1 MVVWVDMDG
10 HQACSL
16 VCTGAGSAGR
26 YDAVAL
32 HATVCKPLCQ
42 DHTCQRT
49 CAAKGCLFE
58 RARGNRLRRH
68 PNVGSLRLLP
78 CPHLQ
83 GLPRDMLT
91 EPLCRTDP
99 GLPVSHLRTP
109 RCLPRMWIWRM
120 VAGVRKSLRETM
132 SCFWGVRNLPWT
144 RALGYPRGMTR
155 LGRPEDAPFKGK
167 REKLKIIGG
176 PQGAPW
182 DVFMP

>member
-1 MVVWVDMDG
+1 M
-10 HQACSL
+10 
-16 VCTGAGSAGR
+16 
-26 YDAVAL
+26 
-32 HATVCKPLCQ
+32 
-42 DHTCQRT
+42 
-49 CAAKGCLFE
+49 
-58 RARGNRLRRH
+58 RRH

-144 RALGYPRGMTR
+144 RALGYPRGMS
-155 LGRPEDAPFKGK
+155 LGRPEDAPFNGR
-167 REKLKIIGG
+167 REKLKRIGG

-182 DVFMP
+182 DVFSKSQQFRQLFQKRFAGGICDLGGTHHVLCDTQPPSI

>member
-1 MVVWVDMDG
+1 M
-10 HQACSL
+10 
-16 VCTGAGSAGR
+16 
-26 YDAVAL
+26 
-32 HATVCKPLCQ
+32 
-42 DHTCQRT
+42 
-49 CAAKGCLFE
+49 
-58 RARGNRLRRH
+58 RRH
-68 PNVGSLRLLP
+68 PNAGSLRLLP

-155 LGRPEDAPFKGK
+155 LGRPEDAPFKGS
-167 REKLKIIGG
+167 REKLKRIGG

-182 DVFMP
+182 DVFFLFYDLALKLMQMKNHPTHFVTKMSRCSKP

>member
-1 MVVWVDMDG
+1 MHARWYAPGRIRLAGTMLSR
-10 HQACSL
+10 CTSL
-16 VCTGAGSAGR
+16 CASRFGPHMPTDLRCQELPIWKGR
-26 YDAVAL
+26 RK
-32 HATVCKPLCQ
+32 T
-42 DHTCQRT
+42 
-49 CAAKGCLFE
+49 
-58 RARGNRLRRH
+58 RLRRH

-155 LGRPEDAPFKGK
+155 LGRPEDAPFKGS
-167 REKLKIIGG
+167 REKLKRIGG

-182 DVFMP
+182 DVLFSFFYSY

>member
-1 MVVWVDMDG
+1 M
-10 HQACSL
+10 
-16 VCTGAGSAGR
+16 
-26 YDAVAL
+26 
-32 HATVCKPLCQ
+32 
-42 DHTCQRT
+42 
-49 CAAKGCLFE
+49 
-58 RARGNRLRRH
+58 RRH

-132 SCFWGVRNLPWT
+132 SCFWGVRNLPWA

-155 LGRPEDAPFKGK
+155 LDRPEDAPFKGS
-167 REKLKIIGG
+167 REKLKESA
-176 PQGAPW
+176 APRALPGMFCSHFFVGQKKSAKICFSKFFSI
-182 DVFMP
+182 DRQTAKRTNFFSCSCYC